1 MVIIFNYSINK
12 LIGKGSYSYV
22 YSGNE
27 ISNKDYEYA
36 IKVIKLTKINEQ
48 LKTKIK
54 LEVDILNKLKHE
66 NIIKLYNS
74 FYHDSILYLVLE
86 KCKADLDQYIKE
98 NFNIISNTQKIEWIK
113 QLIHGLIFLHSN
125 KIIHK
130 DLKPK
135 NILIT
140 EDNILKIS
148 DFGFARYIESEDN
161 ISTIC
166 GTPLYMSPELFKN
179 DTIYDYKS
187 DYWSMGIIIYFI
199 MTGTIPFNAK
209 NITELMLKLKNI
221 TDIKIPS
228 NIANNYDIELINL
241 TESMLIASV
250 KHRIS
255 YNEII
260 KHNFIKKNNL
270 NINFIHSISLPSPSL
285 HSQSPSLHS
294 QSPSLHSPSISA
306 NLDKKSYTKQD
317 NINFKNKAFQNN
329 LVLNS
334 SISMNSFINS
344 SINLFINS
352 PINSPINTSINYSN
366 EDFNIFDF
374 SSQLNIDDSSQLIS
388 KHLDSINGSNS
399 NSSELCFSV
408 NETNSNSSE
417 LCSSVNETNS
427 NRTYNNGLNKS
438 IPIPILTPTSATLK
452 CSKMKE
458 LNYFSKYDD
467 ILNNNV
473 NGQDNILSSR
483 MCHSA
488 PTENNS
494 FLLDDYIKYN
504 K

>member
-199 MTGTIPFNAK
+199 ITGTIPFNAK

-228 NIANNYDIELINL
+228 NIANNYDFELINL

-270 NINFIHSISLPSPSL
+270 NINFIHSISSHSISLLSPSPST
-285 HSQSPSLHS
+285 SISSPSHS
-294 QSPSLHSPSISA
+294 ISLLSPSTSISA
-306 NLDKKSYTKQD
+306 NLDKKSYTKHD
-317 NINFKNKAFQNN
+317 NINFKNRAFQDN
-329 LVLNS
+329 LLLNS
-334 SISMNSFINS
+334 SISMNS
-344 SINLFINS
+344 FINS

-399 NSSELCFSV
+399 NSEELSSSI
-408 NETNSNSSE
+408 NETNN
-417 LCSSVNETNS
+417 

-438 IPIPILTPTSATLK
+438 TPIPIPILTPTFATLK
-452 CSKMKE
+452 CPQMKE